1 MSLSAEQFSQLL
13 AVLSNG
19 GGVTPAPAVR
29 AQPKLMAKYFH
40 VEQFRG
46 GLAEWDDWS
55 FAFRRTVNSM
65 SPHAYSLM
73 ERAENAATDVRE
85 LFENTV
91 VVAQDGSSQVV
102 ELATDAEQLLR
113 SSELYDILSQRCTGE
128 ALSLIKSVR
137 NCSGFRAWQVLY
149 KKYNPKT
156 MARGVRLMI
165 EVVNPPRIK
174 SLGEI
179 EAEITKWEEK
189 TTILSSQFGEAIN
202 QKMKIAIFTNMMPA
216 NIQDYIYSIVESD
229 TQYETLKDK
238 VRGMVSNKVAMNM
251 GPAPMDIGG
260 MGFECGACGEEE
272 WSEEMDVG
280 AVNANTKCYRCQGY
294 GHLSKDCA
302 TAEPEKGKGKGQS
315 ANPGT
320 GGSPSTWKGGQKG
333 QGKGQEKGKG
343 KGKSF
348 AGTCWKCGQPG
359 HRAYDCTV
367 KVQAVEEDG
376 EEAEVPVGGVWMI
389 GQVEAVWG
397 EKKKR
402 VRARRSPAVEVKNR
416 FESLSDPVVVGAE
429 DFHPEEVTIAEVEVS
444 EKEFTRPSGMVFHVA
459 DVAKPLAAAV
469 KVCEAGNRVVLDTSE
484 PDLSY
489 VENILTGERMKL
501 TVDRG
506 TFVFEVKYLDDG
518 QEGQITLDSGAG
530 VSVWPKKMKPNLK
543 TLPKKEGLRM
553 VAANGTKIENYG
565 QKLVTFTGLKSPF
578 TGRA

>member
-13 AVLSNG
+13 AVLTNG
-19 GGVTPAPAVR
+19 GGVNTAPAPR
-29 AQPKLMAKYFH
+29 IQPKLIAKYFH

-46 GLAEWDDWS
+46 ALAEWDDWS

-91 VVAQDGSSQVV
+91 AVAQDGSSQVV

-137 NCSGFRAWQVLY
+137 NCSGFRAWQILY

-165 EVVNPPRIK
+165 EVVNPSKIK

-189 TTILSSQFGEAIN
+189 TTILSSQFGEGIN
-202 QKMKIAIFTNMMPA
+202 QRMKIAIFTNMMPA
-216 NIQDYIYSIVESD
+216 NIQDYIYSIVEND
-229 TQYETLKDK
+229 TQYEALKDK

-260 MGFECGACGEEE
+260 LLGHGEEE
-272 WSEEMDVG
+272 WNEETEVG

-294 GHLSKDCA
+294 GHFSRDCA
-302 TAEPEKGKGKGQS
+302 TAMPEKGKGKGQP

-320 GGSPSTWKGGQKG
+320 GGSPSPWKGSQKG

-348 AGTCWKCGQPG
+348 AGTCWKCNQPG
-359 HRAYDCTV
+359 HRAYDCTM

-389 GQVEAVWG
+389 GQVEAVWS
-397 EKKKR
+397 EKKR
-402 VRARRSPAVEVKNR
+402 VRARRSPAVEMKNR
-416 FESLSDPVVVGAE
+416 FESLSDN
-429 DFHPEEVTIAEVEVS
+429 PEEVMIAEVEVS
-444 EKEFTRPSGMVFHVA
+444 EKEFTRPSGMIFNVA

-530 VSVWPKKMKPNLK
+530 VSVWPKNMKPNLK
-543 TLPKKEGLRM
+543 TLPKKEGLKM

-565 QKLVTFTGLKSPF
+565 QKVITFTGLKSPF
-578 TGRA
+578 TGRT